1 MYSSIHKANGAKAV
15 AVISD
20 ITVTGHVDNC
30 LELLNK
36 PQIITGKNAVYN
48 QIYGGN
54 PAKAAYAIA

>member
-1 MYSSIHKANGAKAV
+1 MYSSIHKAKGANAE

-36 PQIITGKNAVYN
+36 PQIITGKNAAYN

-54 PAKAAYAIA
+54 HAIDAYAIA